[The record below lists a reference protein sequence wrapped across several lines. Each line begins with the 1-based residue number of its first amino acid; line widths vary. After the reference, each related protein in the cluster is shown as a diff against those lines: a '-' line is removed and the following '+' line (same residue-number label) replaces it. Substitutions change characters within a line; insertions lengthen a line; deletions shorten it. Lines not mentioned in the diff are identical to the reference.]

1 MRMKLIQTVPVEI
14 PAYALELLSES
25 HILVAGGGGNVNS
38 GIDNQ
43 FRIYSITK
51 DSFLKLEM
59 VYQLPMKDAPMS
71 LTIDLSNKIILAGI
85 NELSTTLTN
94 GKNHHLHLFQ
104 YNQEKKM
111 ITILK
116 SISIFPQSSNNDWD
130 NYQRITRFNYRRT
143 LLAIASANGY
153 FALLKYPSL
162 KLLSTVASIKPMV
175 MDLDFSL
182 DDSKLVY
189 VSSSKL
195 YTHILSTKRLIH
207 VQSLKEGS
215 FRTIR
220 WINKN
225 SLITIIHRHGKS
237 PLLQRWDSDF
247 STENDINSKK
257 TLWSQTNA
265 RSLYKT
271 SRAVTSMEIAHN
283 YGCIV
288 VACADLSII
297 IIDIYTL
304 TILKR
309 KTKIHEFSITSLIIH
324 PKGTHIFT
332 ASADARL
339 QVIKVSYKKGSSTT
353 VFFLFFATIAGI
365 LAIISIIYP
374 VFNQKLAKYYLT
386 LFRLLIRN

>member
-1 MRMKLIQTVPVEI
+1 MRMELIQTIPVEI
-14 PAYALELLSES
+14 PAYALEFLSES

-43 FRIYSITK
+43 FRIYSITN
-51 DSFLKLEM
+51 DNILKLEM
-59 VYQLPMKDAPMS
+59 IYQLSMKDAPMS
-71 LTIDLSNKIILAGI
+71 LAIDLSNEIVLAGI
-85 NELSTTLTN
+85 NDQNTASTN
-94 GKNHHLHLFQ
+94 GKNNHLHLFK

-116 SISIFPQSSNNDWD
+116 SVSVFPRASNNNWD
-130 NYQRITRFNYRRT
+130 NYQRITRFNYQKT

-182 DDSKLVY
+182 DDSKLIY

-195 YTHILSTKRLIH
+195 YTHMLSTKRLIH

-265 RSLYKT
+265 CSLYKT

-283 YGCIV
+283 YGWAVI
-288 VACADLSII
+288 ACADLSII
-297 IIDIYTL
+297 IVDIYTL
-304 TILKR
+304 TILQR
-309 KTKIHEFSITSLIIH
+309 KTKIHDFPITSLIIH

-339 QVIKVSYKKGSSTT
+339 RVIKVSYKKRLSTT
-353 VFFLFFATIAGI
+353 FFFIFFATIAGI

-374 VFNQKLAKYYLT
+374 MFIQKLSNYYST
-386 LFRLLIRN
+386 LFQLFMQN